1 MTSAT
6 LNIDPRIRARRVAVL
21 RAQGRRR
28 LRILLVLGFALLAAA
43 AGWGVSLTPVMDVD
57 RIAIAGVDSS
67 RADEILRTSQ
77 MEAGMPM
84 LFADVE
90 QAASS
95 IAALPWIKSAR
106 VRRDWPATL
115 RIDVVPRV
123 PVAVVPT
130 EDGRTALIDASAY
143 VIGWLPS
150 SEGGAARAGLL
161 ELSVPFDG
169 GLGGIHTDADGP
181 LAVVAAMPADLRP
194 WVGAVTL
201 DPSDGDVGLEL
212 LGGAAV
218 MLGEPI
224 LLDNKLSAV
233 RAVLAGADLDCITEM
248 DVTMPDIATVTR
260 HRPCPP
266 QLF

>member
-1 MTSAT
+1 
-6 LNIDPRIRARRVAVL
+6 
-21 RAQGRRR
+21 
-28 LRILLVLGFALLAAA
+28 
-43 AGWGVSLTPVMDVD
+43 
-57 RIAIAGVDSS
+57 
-67 RADEILRTSQ
+67 
-77 MEAGMPM
+77 MPM
-84 LFADVE
+84 LFTDVK
-90 QAASS
+90 QAESS

-150 SEGGAARAGLL
+150 SEGGAARGGLL
-161 ELSVPFDG
+161 ELSVPFNG
-169 GLGGIHTDADGP
+169 SLGAIHTDADGP

-194 WVGAVTL
+194 WVRAVTL

>member
-1 MTSAT
+1 
-6 LNIDPRIRARRVAVL
+6 
-21 RAQGRRR
+21 
-28 LRILLVLGFALLAAA
+28 
-43 AGWGVSLTPVMDVD
+43 
-57 RIAIAGVDSS
+57 
-67 RADEILRTSQ
+67 
-77 MEAGMPM
+77 MPM

-150 SEGGAARAGLL
+150 SEGGAAREGGAASEGGAARAGLL

-233 RAVLAGADLDCITEM
+233 RSVLAGADLDCITEM

-266 QLF
+266 

>member
-1 MTSAT
+1 M
-6 LNIDPRIRARRVAVL
+6 
-21 RAQGRRR
+21 
-28 LRILLVLGFALLAAA
+28 
-43 AGWGVSLTPVMDVD
+43 
-57 RIAIAGVDSS
+57 
-67 RADEILRTSQ
+67 
-77 MEAGMPM
+77 
-84 LFADVE
+84 
-90 QAASS
+90 
-95 IAALPWIKSAR
+95 
-106 VRRDWPATL
+106 
-115 RIDVVPRV
+115 
-123 PVAVVPT
+123 
-130 EDGRTALIDASAY
+130 
-143 VIGWLPS
+143 
-150 SEGGAARAGLL
+150 
-161 ELSVPFDG
+161 SVPFGG

-194 WVGAVTL
+194 WVRAVTL